1 MGDTLGVKDGK
12 VLGVVL
18 GNELG
23 SENGIVLGM
32 VELVEL
38 PGLLLVSRLR

>member
-1 MGDTLGVKDGK
+1 M
-12 VLGVVL
+12 LGVVL

-38 PGLLLVSRLR
+38 PGLLLVSRGYGDLASPMND